1 MQLYLDAVSI
11 ESTWNYLYFLI
22 YNRITLDIFVTIL
35 RIHLLIP
42 ILERLYLHTNTW
54 RLVAERARR
63 KEKKVPDPVPLY
75 TGVVPLNQLTWV
87 WVPCLSKNYR
97 FRSLTLY
104 AYIFDKLFKLFLQI
118 HSTVTVSVGSG
129 VQPWEKHG
137 VCPLHFIK
145 SAMWGTSQSRCFYSS
160 AVKCTHSPYCRTR
173 SLSVCVW
180 GRPLCEKSLFHWS

>member
-22 YNRITLDIFVTIL
+22 YNRITLDIFITIL

-42 ILERLYLHTNTW
+42 ILKRLYLHTNTW

-104 AYIFDKLFKLFLQI
+104 AYMILTNYYLNCFLQI
-118 HSTVTVSVGSG
+118 HSTVTVSMGSG
-129 VQPWEKHG
+129 VQPWEKHE
-137 VCPLHFIK
+137 VCPLHFVK
-145 SAMWGTSQSRCFYSS
+145 STTWGTSQSSCFNSS
-160 AVKCTHSPYCRTR
+160 AVKCTHSPYCRTQ
-173 SLSVCVW
+173 SLSL
-180 GRPLCEKSLFHWS
+180 RLR